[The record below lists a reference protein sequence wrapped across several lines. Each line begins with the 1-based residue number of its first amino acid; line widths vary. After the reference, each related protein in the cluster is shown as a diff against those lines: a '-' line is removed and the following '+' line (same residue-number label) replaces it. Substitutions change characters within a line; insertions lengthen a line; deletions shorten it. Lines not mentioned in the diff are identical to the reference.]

1 MRGGEGREGKGGRKG
16 EGELKCEQHGHTVQL
31 SLQINSVFNDSAL
44 DVTFDLP
51 TIFSDPIIFFNREG
65 FSSFVGVIFAGTP
78 AANANVTVMDLNDVV
93 LEQTIRLAG
102 IFTAQRGFAGAYP
115 GGMGI

>member
-1 MRGGEGREGKGGRKG
+1 M
-16 EGELKCEQHGHTVQL
+16 
-31 SLQINSVFNDSAL
+31 FNDSAL

-51 TIFSDPIIFFNREG
+51 TISSDPIIFFDGED

-78 AANANVTVMDLNDVV
+78 AANANVTVMDLNDIV

-102 IFTAQRGFAGAYP
+102 IFTVQRGFAGAYP
-115 GGMGI
+115 AGMGI